1 MGMEPD
7 VQDFLKRVVWSISL
21 VLVYMLILSTFGIA
35 AGWFFFYDRP
45 TMGNYVFY
53 TWTLCSTVG
62 VVIVLVKWWK
72 KKFKV

>member
-1 MGMEPD
+1 MEPE

-45 TMGNYVFY
+45 TMGNYIFY
-53 TWTLCSTVG
+53 TWTILSSIG
-62 VVIVLVKWWK
+62 VLFLLMKWWRK
-72 KKFKV
+72 RFKV

>member
-1 MGMEPD
+1 MGMEPE

-35 AGWFFFYDRP
+35 AGWFFFYDTP
-45 TMGNYVFY
+45 TLGNYVFY
-53 TWTLCSTVG
+53 TWTLVSTVA
-62 VVIVLVKWWK
+62 VVIVLIKWWR